1 VNCPI
6 CTQALEGG
14 ELVMVC
20 NHCHKALGGGLSVN
34 ATGEFR
40 IPSAAEI
47 EAHSDPRTVGG
58 AHHVTPGAEG
68 ERVSATNVCSWCGKL
83 EGQVKK
89 LLGRNRT
96 ALCDECVSLACDILD
111 AELGSTW
118 R

>member
-6 CTQALEGG
+6 CTQTLEGG

-20 NHCHKALGGGLSVN
+20 TTCHKNLGGGLAVG

-40 IPSAAEI
+40 VPSPELLAAVAAE
-47 EAHSDPRTVGG
+47 HG
-58 AHHVTPGAEG
+58 G
-68 ERVSATNVCSWCGKL
+68 ERVTTPPLATNVCAWCGKL

-89 LLGRNRT
+89 LLGRGGV
-96 ALCDECVSLACDILD
+96 ALGDECVSLASDILD
-111 AELGSTW
+111 AELGTGW

>member
-6 CTQALEGG
+6 CAQSLEGG

-20 NHCHKALGGGLSVN
+20 NGCHRSLGGGLSVG

-40 IPSAAEI
+40 VPSEEMLAA
-47 EAHSDPRTVGG
+47 AAAS
-58 AHHVTPGAEG
+58 G
-68 ERVSATNVCSWCGKL
+68 ERPHAIGVCSWCGKL
-83 EGQVKK
+83 EAEVKK
-89 LLGRNRT
+89 LLGRNG
-96 ALCDECVSLACDILD
+96 ASFCDECVSLCCDILD